1 MHKKRNPEKMKIKVL
16 LFLVLCFVMGPPAG
30 AEDLESLLPGP
41 TGRYKVA
48 TSKLFLVDSTRRET
62 FVLGRKPRELYVKL
76 WYPVASAEA
85 ASFDPF
91 LGDFPSEVISGIF
104 KDVGLDQEL
113 VSRVQKS
120 ITHSYSGAH
129 TLFDGEAYPVV
140 IFNPGFYFGMAD
152 FYTSIVE
159 NLASHGFVVCTLNHP
174 FEQPYV
180 EQTIRKN
187 AKLKRK
193 KAQLAYLQL
202 FLIEKFKDF
211 DLETEEEVEAAT
223 RYNLRKLKRFDQ
235 VIRRWTLDNEVL
247 LDYLNAVG
255 GQADAPGVLS
265 KIDPSRLGVFGHSM
279 GGAVAGQV
287 SLQNPGRVKAGANLD
302 CFQFGD
308 LIDEPLQVPFML
320 MESEHYHLWNLGNSV
335 VYRQVEA
342 AFHKLTIRGAR
353 HFAFSDVS
361 MLDLIEEKDK
371 KKMIGDIDGAE
382 TLRLINAYLE
392 DFFSHYLKGDDAFRI
407 FDNFEDQQ
415 IKYENILP

>member
-1 MHKKRNPEKMKIKVL
+1 MKLKVL
-16 LFLVLCFVMGPPAG
+16 LFFVFLLVWIPPVVAD
-30 AEDLESLLPGP
+30 DLESLLPAP
-41 TGRYKVA
+41 TGRYKIA
-48 TSKLFLVDSTRRET
+48 TTKLFLVDSTRKET
-62 FVLGRKPRELYVKL
+62 FVLGGKPRELYVKL

-85 ASFDPF
+85 ANYDHF

-104 KDVGLDQEL
+104 HDVGLDREL
-113 VSRVQKS
+113 VGQVQKT

-129 TLFDGEAYPVV
+129 TLYAEEAFPVV

-180 EQTIRKN
+180 EQTIRKS
-187 AKLKRK
+187 ARLKRK

-202 FLIEKFKDF
+202 FLIEKFKRF
-211 DLETEEEVEAAT
+211 DLETEEQVEAAT
-223 RYNLRKLKRFDQ
+223 RYNLRKLKRFDR

-247 LDYLNAVG
+247 IDYLKAVG
-255 GQADAPGVLS
+255 GQADAPGILS
-265 KIDPSRLGVFGHSM
+265 QIDPQRLGVFGHSM

-287 SLQNPGRVKAGANLD
+287 SLQNPDRVKAGANLD

-308 LIDEPLQVPFML
+308 LIDHPLEQPFML

-335 VYRQVEA
+335 VYSQVSA
-342 AFHKLTIRGAR
+342 PFHKLTIKGAR

-392 DFFSHYLKGDDAFRI
+392 DFFSHYLKDGAAVRI

-415 IKYENILP
+415 IKYKNILP